1 MVKLNSTQK
10 AGLSFGSA
18 FVIAGVILSAIVFP
32 FWLID
37 DLIF

>member
-10 AGLSFGSA
+10 TGLAFGGA
-18 FVIAGVILSAIVFP
+18 FVIAGVILSTIVFP